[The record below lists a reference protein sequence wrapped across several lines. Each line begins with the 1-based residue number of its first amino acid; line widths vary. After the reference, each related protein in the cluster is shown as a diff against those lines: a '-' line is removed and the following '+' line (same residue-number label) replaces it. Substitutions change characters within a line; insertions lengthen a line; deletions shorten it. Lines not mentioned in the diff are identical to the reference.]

1 MSFFKKYYSR
11 FKKLVSPDP
20 DAFLKQITG
29 VIHIGANEGQEADQ
43 YNQQDLHVLWVEAIP
58 DLYEKLKIN
67 IARFSKQKAIS
78 ALVTN
83 SNEKIYE
90 FHIANNLGASS
101 SIFDLKD
108 HKNIWPDVEYTKSIS
123 LQGITLSKLYNQYKI
138 DPSLYQALIMDTQ
151 GSELLILE
159 GAIDLLSYFKFIKVE
174 VADFEIYSGCCQLK
188 DIQLFMHK
196 HNYREIFRKPF
207 PIKYSGGQ
215 CYDIVYQKFN

>member
-1 MSFFKKYYSR
+1 
-11 FKKLVSPDP
+11 
-20 DAFLKQITG
+20 
-29 VIHIGANEGQEADQ
+29 
-43 YNQQDLHVLWVEAIP
+43 
-58 DLYEKLKIN
+58 
-67 IARFSKQKAIS
+67 
-78 ALVTN
+78 
-83 SNEKIYE
+83 
-90 FHIANNLGASS
+90 
-101 SIFDLKD
+101 
-108 HKNIWPDVEYTKSIS
+108 
-123 LQGITLSKLYNQYKI
+123 
-138 DPSLYQALIMDTQ
+138 MDTQ